1 MTTWLV
7 LFVLAVGLEATETKA
22 APAAAEA
29 KLRPYHEYDKAI
41 DEALRSEVRAANQ
54 HERAEALRRITG
66 LYRELLR
73 DPRLENSDTLKGF
86 KATLW
91 SRLNRVKSDLKRQLE
106 REAKLA
112 KRAER
117 EPETQAAQQAARSLS
132 DQLSM
137 MNYTMG
143 GPGYVLSQ
151 TSGAW
156 GGGMVEDHGQE
167 LVDLIEHTIRPDFWE
182 TAGGPGSIFYFKPLM
197 AIVVRATDE
206 VHGSVSGLVDGLRR
220 ASN

>member
-1 MTTWLV
+1 MTTMLV
-7 LFVLAVGLEATETKA
+7 LFVLAVGSEATETKA
-22 APAAAEA
+22 APAATEA

-41 DEALRSEVRAANQ
+41 DEALRTEVRAANQ
-54 HERAEALRRITG
+54 HERAEAIRRITG

-91 SRLNRVKSDLKRQLE
+91 SRLNRVKGDLKRQLE
-106 REAKLA
+106 RDAKLA
-112 KRAER
+112 KR

-132 DQLSM
+132 DQVSM

-151 TSGAW
+151 TGGAL
-156 GGGMVEDHGQE
+156 GGGMMEDHGQE
-167 LVDLIEHTIRPDFWE
+167 LVDLIERTIRPDFWE

-206 VHGSVSGLVDGLRR
+206 VHGSVAGLVDGLRR